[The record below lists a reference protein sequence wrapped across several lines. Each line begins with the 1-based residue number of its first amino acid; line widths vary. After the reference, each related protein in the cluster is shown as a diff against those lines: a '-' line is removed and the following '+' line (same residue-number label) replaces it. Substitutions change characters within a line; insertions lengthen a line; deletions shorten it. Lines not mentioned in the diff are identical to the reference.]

1 MSTAVEL
8 AHIYSDNSIYQNNGM
23 KELSLTQSSELS
35 LGLCTCFTVLPKCK
49 RMQVT
54 ESGSVVSLTYDCLDE
69 ASSYKVRVTWRVD
82 LRP

>member
-49 RMQVT
+49 
-54 ESGSVVSLTYDCLDE
+54 
-69 ASSYKVRVTWRVD
+69 
-82 LRP
+82 